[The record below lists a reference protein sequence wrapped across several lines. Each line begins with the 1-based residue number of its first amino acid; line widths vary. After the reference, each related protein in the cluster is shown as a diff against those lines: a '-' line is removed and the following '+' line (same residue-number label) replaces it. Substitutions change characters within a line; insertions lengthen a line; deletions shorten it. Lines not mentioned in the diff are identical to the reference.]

1 MSTKRSLLSVTDL
14 SPEDTGAI
22 VRRAI
27 ELKSASAGDAGHVLR
42 GKSVALLFEK
52 PSLRTKVS
60 FMVGIQELGGYSL
73 YLGPEEVGLGA
84 REPASDVARVLSGY
98 VDCIVARV
106 NSHRSLEELAE
117 YAGIPVINA
126 LSDWEHPCQIM
137 ADLVTVAEHQ
147 GDLAGRKLAFIGDG
161 NNVARSLCL
170 ALPAVGMNFVIASP
184 NGYNLDAPTLQQ
196 ARERAQERTRTQ
208 ARTQARQQS
217 PEQPSNSNSNSNATA
232 EIRSLQDPA
241 EAVQGADVVYTDVW
255 TSMGDEAERR
265 GRLEA
270 FQGYTVDPALLAQ
283 AKPTAHFMHDMP
295 AHYGEEVPP
304 GMLEHPQSIAY
315 AQAHNRK
322 HAQKAI
328 LEYLMG
334 GPEGH

>member
-1 MSTKRSLLSVTDL
+1 MSTQRSLLSVTDL

-27 ELKSASAGDAGHVLR
+27 ELKSASAGDAGHILR

-84 REPASDVARVLSGY
+84 REPVSDVARVLSGY

-117 YAGIPVINA
+117 YASIPVINA

-196 ARERAQERTRTQ
+196 ARERA
-208 ARTQARQQS
+208 RTQARQQS
-217 PEQPSNSNSNSNATA
+217 PEQPNNSNRNETA

-255 TSMGDEAERR
+255 TSMGDEAERG

-334 GPEGH
+334 GPEEH